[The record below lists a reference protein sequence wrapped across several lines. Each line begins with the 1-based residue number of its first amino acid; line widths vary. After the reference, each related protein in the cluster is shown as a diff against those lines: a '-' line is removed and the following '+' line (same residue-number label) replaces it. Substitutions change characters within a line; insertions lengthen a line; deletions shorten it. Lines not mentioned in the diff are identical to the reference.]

1 MKIEWQKTDVG
12 IGFIAAIGNVRLSV
26 SPDHVVTQRGSAK
39 RAEKTKW
46 RAFCWVIIGPG
57 HSCRY
62 GRDIYEDL
70 FSSPGEA
77 MNHAESIYIETRY
90 GLSGTQTNE

>member
-1 MKIEWQKTDVG
+1 MKIEWQKTDDG
-12 IGFIAAIGNVRLSV
+12 AGFIAAIGNIRLSV
-26 SPDHVVTQRGSAK
+26 APDRVVTPRVSKK
-39 RAEKTKW
+39 RAKNTKW
-46 RAFCWVIIGPG
+46 RAFCWVIIGTG

-77 MNHAESIYIETRY
+77 MNHAESIYNETR
-90 GLSGTQTNE
+90 Q